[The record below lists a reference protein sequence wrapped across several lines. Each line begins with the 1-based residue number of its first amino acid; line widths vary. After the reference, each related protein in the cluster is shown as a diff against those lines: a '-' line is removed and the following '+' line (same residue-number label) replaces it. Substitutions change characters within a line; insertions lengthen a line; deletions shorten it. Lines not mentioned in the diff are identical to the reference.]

1 MLKKYKNNRENLFIC
16 VPKRIIIKAVQH
28 KVYLSILHAIYQMH
42 LTYKLC
48 AVLFKIGK
56 HVAVHDCSNM
66 YFQKEYRQKSLL
78 GNAPETRVHWRYL
91 YHG

>member
-1 MLKKYKNNRENLFIC
+1 
-16 VPKRIIIKAVQH
+16 
-28 KVYLSILHAIYQMH
+28 MH
-42 LTYKLC
+42 LMYKLC
-48 AVLFKIGK
+48 AVLFEIGN

-66 YFQKEYRQKSLL
+66 YFQKEYCQKSLL